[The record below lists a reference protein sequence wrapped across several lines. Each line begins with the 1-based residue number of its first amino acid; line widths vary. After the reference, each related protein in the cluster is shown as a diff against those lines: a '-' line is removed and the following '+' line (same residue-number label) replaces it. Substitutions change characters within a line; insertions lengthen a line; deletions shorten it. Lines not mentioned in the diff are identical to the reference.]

1 MTSMPFCFRPSGQS
15 VRVMPVS
22 VMLMSLTRVDL
33 LRVRRTIPRT
43 CGGDVSSSECD
54 VASKVSFSDGDT
66 WLCACKKTAGSVTAS
81 ATLYERMISTPVG
94 MLEARG
100 PWNDGPQ
107 KSDDP
112 CHMADNSPDR

>member
-1 MTSMPFCFRPSGQS
+1 M
-15 VRVMPVS
+15 
-22 VMLMSLTRVDL
+22 
-33 LRVRRTIPRT
+33 
-43 CGGDVSSSECD
+43 SSSECD

-100 PWNDGPQ
+100 PWDDGTQ
-107 KSDDP
+107 KLDDP
-112 CHMADNSPDR
+112 CHMANNLPDR

>member
-1 MTSMPFCFRPSGQS
+1 
-15 VRVMPVS
+15 MPVS

-33 LRVRRTIPRT
+33 LKVRRTIPRT
-43 CGGDVSSSECD
+43 CGGDVSCSEGD
-54 VASKVSFSDGDT
+54 VASCASFSDGDT

-94 MLEARG
+94 MLETLG

-112 CHMADNSPDR
+112 RHMADNLPDR